1 VIRKLIRAVELVAK
15 AKLHH
20 FGRVDDGAA
29 ADRKQD
35 IRVGCTDGASAVE
48 YGLPRTVGRNAGKK
62 THQARPKRIF
72 EPVEQ
77 RSTGKGRRRD
87 HEYAT
92 APQPL
97 DLFGNDASRRS
108 AQDDM
113 FNKRE
118 TMKSRSSH
126 G

>member
-20 FGRVDDGAA
+20 FSRVDDGAA

-35 IRVGCTDGASAVE
+35 IRVGCTDRASAIE
-48 YGLPRTVGRNAGKK
+48 YGLARTVGRNAGKR
-62 THQARPKRIF
+62 THQARPKRIYNHIQ
-72 EPVEQ
+72 Q
-77 RSTGKGRRRD
+77 RSAGKGRRRD
-87 HEYAT
+87 HEYAA
-92 APQPL
+92 APKPL
-97 DLFGNDASRRS
+97 DLFQNDTSRRP

-113 FNKRE
+113 LNKRE
-118 TMKSRSSH
+118 PMKSRYSH